1 MRNMSHTFS
10 TLITVSGYFAL
21 VAAGVFLGSRRAVKS
36 RSVSWLSPLQTGLL
50 LMIILALGIQ
60 LGANEEVSAS
70 LDVIGVAA
78 LVTALFAMAGSVLFL
93 LLLRVFVL
101 RLDQRAL
108 SRGENAQSGTPEE
121 TTAYQSL
128 TWLISAA
135 VVLGFVLGRWLLP
148 SAVSD
153 RCGSVVTLG
162 LDAMLFLV
170 GFDLGRQGEAISS
183 IRAAGVRALL
193 IPLAVVSGSLVFGA
207 LAAAFLPFAPRD
219 TAAVAA
225 GMGWYSLA
233 PTLLAPYSLKLSA
246 VAFLANV
253 LREILTI
260 LLIPVIARR
269 LGYLECAAAAGA
281 TAMDTVLPVIV
292 RATSRRMTVYAF
304 ASGLVCSLLVPL
316 LVPLI
321 AGI

>member
-1 MRNMSHTFS
+1 MRYMSHTVS

-21 VAAGVFLGSRRAVKS
+21 VAAGALLGSHKS
-36 RSVSWLSPLQTGLL
+36 VRGRSASWMAPLQTGLL
-50 LMIILALGIQ
+50 LIIILALGIQ

-70 LDVIGVAA
+70 LKVIGIAA
-78 LVTALFAMAGSVLFL
+78 LVIALFAMTGSVLCL

-101 RLDQRAL
+101 RLDRKAL
-108 SRGENAQSGTPEE
+108 SRGEDAQRSTPEE
-121 TTAYQSL
+121 TTADQTL

-135 VVLGFVLGRWLLP
+135 VVLGFIFGHWLLP
-148 SAVSD
+148 SAVSA

-170 GFDLGRQGEAISS
+170 GLDLGRQGEAVSS

-193 IPLAVVSGSLVFGA
+193 IPAAVIAGSLVFGA
-207 LAAAFLPFAPRD
+207 LAAVILPFTSRD

-225 GMGWYSLA
+225 GMGWYSLS

-253 LREILTI
+253 LREILSI

-269 LGYLECAAAAGA
+269 LGYLECVAAAGA

-292 RATSRRMTVYAF
+292 RSTSRRMTIYAF

-316 LVPLI
+316 LVPLT

>member
-1 MRNMSHTFS
+1 MSQTIS
-10 TLITVSGYFAL
+10 TIITVTGYFAL
-21 VAAGVFLGSRRAVKS
+21 VAIGAFLGSRKSVRS
-36 RSVSWLSPLQTGLL
+36 RSVSWLSPLQMGLL
-50 LMIILALGIQ
+50 LIIILALGIQ

-70 LDVIGVAA
+70 LDVIGIAA
-78 LVTALFAMAGSVLFL
+78 LVIALFAMAGSVLFL

-101 RLDQRAL
+101 RMDRKAESHDESAQR
-108 SRGENAQSGTPEE
+108 SSQEE
-121 TTAYQSL
+121 TTADRSL

-135 VVLGFVLGRWLLP
+135 VVIGFLFGRWLLP
-148 SAVSD
+148 STVSN

-170 GFDLGRQGEAISS
+170 GLDLGRQGEAVSS
-183 IRAAGVRALL
+183 IRAAGARALF
-193 IPLAVVSGSLVFGA
+193 IPAAVISGSLLFGA

-253 LREILTI
+253 LREILSI

-269 LGYLECAAAAGA
+269 LGFLECVAAAGA

-292 RATSRRMTVYAF
+292 RSTSRRMTIYAF
-304 ASGLVCSLLVPL
+304 ASGLLCSLLVPL

>member
-1 MRNMSHTFS
+1 MMHMSHTFS

-21 VAAGVFLGSRRAVKS
+21 VAVGALLGSRKSVRGRA
-36 RSVSWLSPLQTGLL
+36 VSWLSPLQTGLL
-50 LMIILALGIQ
+50 LIIILALGIQ

-70 LDVIGVAA
+70 LDVIGIAA
-78 LVTALFAMAGSVLFL
+78 LVIALFAMAGSVLL
-93 LLLRVFVL
+93 LLVMRVFVL
-101 RLDQRAL
+101 RLDRRAM
-108 SRGENAQSGTPEE
+108 SRGERTQCGTPEE
-121 TTAYQSL
+121 TTADQTL

-135 VVLGFVLGRWLLP
+135 VVLGFLFGRWLLP
-148 SAVSD
+148 SAVSA

-170 GFDLGRQGEAISS
+170 GFDLGRQGEAVSS
-183 IRAAGVRALL
+183 IRSVGVRAVL
-193 IPLAVVSGSLVFGA
+193 IPAAVISGSLVFGA
-207 LAAAFLPFAPRD
+207 LAAAFLPFTPRD

-253 LREILTI
+253 LREIFSI

-269 LGYLECAAAAGA
+269 LGFLESVAAAGA

-292 RATSRRMTVYAF
+292 RSTSRRMTIYAF

>member
-1 MRNMSHTFS
+1 MRYMSYTLS
-10 TLITVSGYFAL
+10 TLITIVGYFAL
-21 VAAGVFLGSRRAVKS
+21 AAVGVLLGSHKIVRS

-50 LMIILALGIQ
+50 LTMILALGIQ
-60 LGANEEVSAS
+60 LGANDEVSAS
-70 LDVIGVAA
+70 LDVIGIAA
-78 LVTALFAMAGSVLFL
+78 LVIAAFAVMGSVLFL

-101 RLDQRAL
+101 HLDRNAEFH
-108 SRGENAQSGTPEE
+108 GENAQCGTQEE
-121 TTAYQSL
+121 PPADRAL

-135 VVLGFVLGRWLLP
+135 VIIGFALGRWLLP
-148 SAVSD
+148 PAVSD
-153 RCGSVVTLG
+153 RCGGVVTLG

-170 GFDLGRQGEAISS
+170 GLELGRQGEAVSS
-183 IRAAGVRALL
+183 IRASGSRTLL
-193 IPLAVVSGSLVFGA
+193 IPIAVISGSLLFGL
-207 LAAAFLPFAPRD
+207 LAAVFLPFTPRE
-219 TAAVAA
+219 TAAAAA

-253 LREILTI
+253 LREILSI
-260 LLIPVIARR
+260 LLIPAISRR
-269 LGYLECAAAAGA
+269 LGFLECVAAAGA

-292 RATSRRMTVYAF
+292 RSTSRRMTIYAF
-304 ASGLVCSLLVPL
+304 VSGLVCSLLVPL

>member
-1 MRNMSHTFS
+1 MMYMSQTIS
-10 TLITVSGYFAL
+10 TIITVSGYFAL
-21 VAAGVFLGSRRAVKS
+21 VAFGAFLGSRKSVKS

-50 LMIILALGIQ
+50 LIIILALGIQ

-70 LDVIGVAA
+70 LDVIGIAA
-78 LVTALFAMAGSVLFL
+78 LVISLFAMAGSVLLL

-101 RLDQRAL
+101 HMDRKAESHDESAQR
-108 SRGENAQSGTPEE
+108 SSQEE
-121 TTAYQSL
+121 TTADRSL

-135 VVLGFVLGRWLLP
+135 VLLGFALGRWLLP

-170 GFDLGRQGEAISS
+170 GFDLGRQGEAVSS

-269 LGYLECAAAAGA
+269 LGYLECVAAAGA

-292 RATSRRMTVYAF
+292 RSTSRRMTIYAF

>member
-1 MRNMSHTFS
+1 MMHMSQTIS
-10 TLITVSGYFAL
+10 TIITVTGYFAL
-21 VAAGVFLGSRRAVKS
+21 VAIGAFLGSRKSVKS

-50 LMIILALGIQ
+50 LIIILALGIQ

-70 LDVIGVAA
+70 LDVIGIAA
-78 LVTALFAMAGSVLFL
+78 LVIALFAMTGSVLLL

-101 RLDQRAL
+101 RMDRKAESHDESAQR
-108 SRGENAQSGTPEE
+108 SSQEE
-121 TTAYQSL
+121 TTADRSL

-135 VVLGFVLGRWLLP
+135 VVIGFLFGRWLLP
-148 SAVSD
+148 STVSN

-170 GFDLGRQGEAISS
+170 GLDLGRQGEAVSS
-183 IRAAGVRALL
+183 IRAAGARALL
-193 IPLAVVSGSLVFGA
+193 IPAAVISGSLLFGA
-207 LAAAFLPFAPRD
+207 LAAVFLPFAPRD
-219 TAAVAA
+219 TAAAAA

-253 LREILTI
+253 LREILSI

-269 LGYLECAAAAGA
+269 LGFLECVAAAGA

-292 RATSRRMTVYAF
+292 RSTSRRMTIYAF
-304 ASGLVCSLLVPL
+304 ASGLLCSLLVPL